1 MRKNHSSAL
10 LVKVTLVPILLLAL
24 ADSISLTGKNSKEGA
39 PAQGV
44 TPSFYCPGNTNCN
57 PTPTPTGTP
66 AAMQPNLTP
75 TTQPQLTPT
84 PTVFNQSSPPANT
97 PTPAQQNPAPSP
109 IPFNHLL
116 VDPSPSSSIGSG
128 IALGDL
134 NGDGKLDVITAD
146 GPTFGDPGQPVVAW
160 YENPGSKD
168 RGNWTKTIIDSQF
181 GGTDDAQVADIR
193 GNGVM
198 DVITSDYNRGQIVWY
213 ENPRNSVGNPSSDPW
228 TRHVIA
234 AGFLHDMAVGDVL
247 GNGKIDVVVHGHFG
261 AFHNEAGPTVLYI
274 QNNPDSWTAVTM
286 TNAPDYNTKGNEKGI
301 ALANLAGHTDGK
313 LDLVENGYWLEQ
325 PANATDGSAWIAHTF
340 ASSALSSAAVAVV
353 DINGD
358 GRLDIVMDASDGELG
373 ALVWY
378 EQGSGNPR
386 DATDWTRHMI
396 DASILSSHMLAIAD
410 MNRDGHPDIVWGGPG
425 ATGRVGICLNNGDG
439 SSWTLQLL
447 STSDGGRPQVGDLD
461 GDGDLDIVSTRDDK
475 VPVDVWYNQSK

>member
-1 MRKNHSSAL
+1 MEGSHMASVWTFIRQPSNQRL
-10 LVKVTLVPILLLAL
+10 LTWLG
-24 ADSISLTGKNSKEGA
+24 SGGA
-39 PAQGV
+39 V
-44 TPSFYCPGNTNCN
+44 
-57 PTPTPTGTP
+57 P
-66 AAMQPNLTP
+66 AAGIWAVVTYVG
-75 TTQPQLTPT
+75 TTGSTAT
-84 PTVFNQSSPPANT
+84 
-97 PTPAQQNPAPSP
+97 
-109 IPFNHLL
+109 IPFNHLF
-116 VDPSPSSSIGSG
+116 VDPNPSSSIGSG
-128 IALGDL
+128 IALGDID
-134 NGDGKLDVITAD
+134 GDGKLDVITAD

-160 YENPGSKD
+160 YKNPGGED

-213 ENPRNSVGNPSSDPW
+213 ENPRNSGGNPSSDPW

-261 AFHNEAGPTVLYI
+261 AVNNEAGPTVLYI

-286 TNAPDYNTKGNEKGI
+286 TNAPDYNTNGNEKGI

-325 PANATDGSAWIAHTF
+325 PANATDGSAWRARTF
-340 ASSALSSAAVAVV
+340 ASSARSSAAVRVG

-358 GRLDIVMDASDGELG
+358 GRLDIVMDASDGEPG

-386 DATDWTRHMI
+386 DATNWTQRLT

-410 MNRDGHPDIVWGGPG
+410 MNQDGHPDIVWGGPG
-425 ATGRVGICLNNGDG
+425 ATGRVGFCLNNGDG

-447 STSDGGRPQVGDLD
+447 STSDGGRPQVGDLG
-461 GDGDLDIVSTRDDK
+461 GDGDLDVVSTRDDK